1 MREVLED
8 LLAEFEAQR
17 EMAGVWAE
25 GLLLEGYTMAYGE
38 AMRLI
43 QEQIQI
49 EKLGE

>member
-8 LLAEFEAQR
+8 LLAKCQAQR

-25 GLLLEGYTMAYGE
+25 GLLLEGYSIAMTE
-38 AMRLI
+38 AIQLI